1 MNKRFRETWIKD
13 IALPALC
20 GLAIALFYLQH
31 QKIQTLESVVA
42 SVQGN
47 TSSAARL
54 TTAAVDSYADAAEQ
68 AMPAVVNIYTRKIV
82 HRVPVVGD
90 PRLQQF
96 LQNSLTPQERVEGA
110 LGSGVIVSTEGHVL
124 TNYHVI
130 AGADQVLVSL
140 HDGRDAQAKLVGVD
154 KETDLA
160 VLKISLPELTA
171 IRFGDAQH
179 MRIGDVVLAIGNPLG
194 VGQTVTQ
201 GIISAAARY
210 GLELNIQ
217 ENYLQTDAAINQG
230 NSGGALVDTTGKLV
244 GINTA
249 IQSPTGAS
257 VGIGYAIPS
266 DTAQKVLNDII
277 NYGRVIRGWIGI
289 ESQALNAFA
298 SRSLGLQPG
307 QGMIVRS
314 VYRHGPAAEA
324 GLRPGDIITHF
335 DGEPATT
342 TRAGMKRI
350 THAQPNEKVE
360 VRFLRDGKDGVV
372 PLRIGIRPGG

>member
-160 VLKISLPELTA
+160 VLKISLPDLTA

-217 ENYLQTDAAINQG
+217 E
-230 NSGGALVDTTGKLV
+230 KL
-244 GINTA
+244 
-249 IQSPTGAS
+249 
-257 VGIGYAIPS
+257 
-266 DTAQKVLNDII
+266 
-277 NYGRVIRGWIGI
+277 
-289 ESQALNAFA
+289 FA
-298 SRSLGLQPG
+298 NGCC
-307 QGMIVRS
+307 
-314 VYRHGPAAEA
+314 H
-324 GLRPGDIITHF
+324 
-335 DGEPATT
+335 
-342 TRAGMKRI
+342 
-350 THAQPNEKVE
+350 
-360 VRFLRDGKDGVV
+360 
-372 PLRIGIRPGG
+372 